1 MLNASVE
8 TTSISIETSTFPL
21 ASMNDALVYVDQD
34 EHGFRRR
41 RVGRSF
47 AYYDE
52 SGKLIR
58 DAATLKRIR
67 ALAIPP
73 AYENVW
79 ISPTP
84 EGHIQATGRDG
95 RGRKQYRYH
104 KLWSEMAGAAKF
116 ERMTSFA
123 RGLPT
128 LRERIAADLRGPGLS
143 RRRILATVVCLLET
157 TLIRVGNDEYARQNK
172 SFGLTTLFGRHVLV
186 EGAKLRFEF
195 KGKSGKLWRLSV
207 TDRRIARI
215 IRQCQE
221 LPGQRLFQYVDEHGA
236 RLAITSADVNAYLRE
251 LSGCEITAKDFRTWA
266 GTWRAAT
273 ALAEAGS
280 YENPTQAKRILKGVI
295 ADIAARL
302 GNTPTVCRKSYVH
315 PEIVAAFLQ
324 RELKLRAVQAA
335 SCGAYDLTP
344 EEKSVLAFLR
354 RLASRESPPPI
365 DRRSGSCD
373 QSGLRATT

>member
-8 TTSISIETSTFPL
+8 TTPVPVESAPFALPGMS
-21 ASMNDALVYVDQD
+21 DALVYVDQND
-34 EHGFRRR
+34 QGFRRR

-47 AYYDE
+47 AYYDAR
-52 SGKLIR
+52 GKLIR

-73 AYENVW
+73 AYEDVW
-79 ISPTP
+79 ISPIP
-84 EGHIQATGRDG
+84 EGHIQATGRDA

-104 KLWSEMAGAAKF
+104 KLWSEMSGAAKF

-123 RGLPT
+123 RGLPM

-157 TLIRVGNDEYARQNK
+157 TLIRIGNDEYARHNK
-172 SFGLTTLFGRHVLV
+172 SFGLTTLIGRHVLV
-186 EGAKLRFEF
+186 EGSKLRFEF

-221 LPGQRLFQYVDEHGA
+221 LPDQRLFQYVDERGA
-236 RLAITSADVNAYLRE
+236 RLAISSADVNAYLRE
-251 LSGCEITAKDFRTWA
+251 LSGQEITAKDFRTWA

-273 ALAEAGS
+273 ALAEAGA
-280 YENPTQAKRILKGVI
+280 YESLTQAKRILRSVI
-295 ADIAARL
+295 AEIAATL

-315 PEIVAAFLQ
+315 PEIVAAFLR
-324 RELKLRAVQAA
+324 RELKLLPVQVAP
-335 SCGAYDLTP
+335 CGAYDLTP
-344 EEKSVLAFLR
+344 AEKSVLAFLQR
-354 RLASRESPPPI
+354 AAGRSAKSVDPRLGLRGQ
-365 DRRSGSCD
+365 SGSRI
-373 QSGLRATT
+373 LA